1 MRPVVAAAAHRA
13 VATALLLLLLPP
25 PSAAQ
30 GPASCASHHQETQPC
45 CGQIPRDP
53 GCATGSCTVD
63 AAHRCAA
70 ALPVCTNYVYNRYC
84 SPTGTTTAHVTEP
97 D

>member
-13 VATALLLLLLPP
+13 VVATALLLLLLPP

-70 ALPVCTNYVYNRYC
+70 ALPVCTNYVYNRY
-84 SPTGTTTAHVTEP
+84 PPTTAHVTEP